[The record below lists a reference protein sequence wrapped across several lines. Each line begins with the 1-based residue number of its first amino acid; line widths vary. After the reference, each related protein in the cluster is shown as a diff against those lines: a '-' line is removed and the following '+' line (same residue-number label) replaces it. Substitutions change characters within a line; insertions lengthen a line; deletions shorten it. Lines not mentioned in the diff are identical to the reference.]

1 MYIQPVIELS
11 EDIYNHQISLEEFN
25 IIYKNIEN
33 IEVKILFIKRYYV
46 NNIIKEYIFNP
57 QLKQKEDNII
67 KEKVLDYKILNDKY
81 MYFNKTY
88 KYLEQG
94 DFIISDLNYVE
105 SYYLLIFNNLH
116 FIFILSNPN
125 NILNNMNS
133 VDSFINNIEE
143 FSSISYKLYFESIEQ
158 IPEMCEYLDKL
169 RAAPSQEPP
178 GPRA

>member
-1 MYIQPVIELS
+1 VFA
-11 EDIYNHQISLEEFN
+11 LENF
-25 IIYKNIEN
+25 
-33 IEVKILFIKRYYV
+33 
-46 NNIIKEYIFNP
+46 
-57 QLKQKEDNII
+57 
-67 KEKVLDYKILNDKY
+67 ILNLKY

-158 IPEMCEYLDKL
+158 IQEMCEYLDKL
-169 RAAPSQEPP
+169 RAVT
-178 GPRA
+178 